1 MNIRR
6 FFIIVML
13 ITSFA
18 TAALGMIG
26 IMKLRLRSDDVGV
39 RIVRLE
45 RAIADS
51 KKELDALKRQRDI
64 SQDTVKLSEKAGEKF
79 KLPKPEQ
86 VTWLRV
92 SGPVLPATTS
102 TRTTPSPRVAALD
115 LTFRPPVEMGGPRS
129 R

>member
-6 FFIIVML
+6 FFIFTML
-13 ITSFA
+13 IVTF
-18 TAALGMIG
+18 TAGAVGLIG

-79 KLPKPEQ
+79 KIPKPEQ

-92 SGPVLPATTS
+92 SAPTLPVTTS
-102 TRTTPSPRVAALD
+102 RNSPSPRVAALD
-115 LTFRPPVEMGGPRS
+115 LTFRPPAEMGGPRS

>member
-6 FFIIVML
+6 FFFAVMVIIT
-13 ITSFA
+13 IA
-18 TAALGMIG
+18 TGALGTIS

-39 RIVRLE
+39 SIVRLE
-45 RAIADS
+45 RSIADA

-79 KLPKPEQ
+79 KIPKPEQ

-92 SGPVLPATTS
+92 SGPTLPATS
-102 TRTTPSPRVAALD
+102 ARNTPSPRVAALD
-115 LTFRPPVEMGGPRS
+115 LTFRPPAEMGGPRS

>member
-6 FFIIVML
+6 FFIAVMVIV
-13 ITSFA
+13 SVA
-18 TAALGMIG
+18 AGALGMIS

-79 KLPKPEQ
+79 KLPKLEQ
-86 VTWLRV
+86 VSWLRV
-92 SGPVLPATTS
+92 SGPTLPVTS
-102 TRTTPSPRVAALD
+102 ARTTPSPRVAALD

>member
-6 FFIIVML
+6 FFIIGMV
-13 ITSFA
+13 IISVA
-18 TAALGMIG
+18 TGAIGMIS

-45 RAIADS
+45 RSIADS

-64 SQDTVKLSEKAGEKF
+64 SQDTVKLSEKVGEKF
-79 KLPKPEQ
+79 KIPKPEQ

-92 SGPVLPATTS
+92 SGPTLPVTTS
-102 TRTTPSPRVAALD
+102 ARTIPSPRVAALD
-115 LTFRPPVEMGGPRS
+115 LSFRPPVEMGGPRS

>member
-1 MNIRR
+1 MNSRR
-6 FFIIVML
+6 FFFAVMVIIT
-13 ITSFA
+13 IA
-18 TAALGMIG
+18 TGALGTIS

-92 SGPVLPATTS
+92 SGPTLPVTS
-102 TRTTPSPRVAALD
+102 ARTIPSPRVAALD

>member
-6 FFIIVML
+6 FFFAVMVIISV
-13 ITSFA
+13 A
-18 TAALGMIG
+18 TGALGTIS

-86 VTWLRV
+86 IVNLLRV
-92 SGPVLPATTS
+92 SGPTLPVTS
-102 TRTTPSPRVAALD
+102 ARTTPSPRVAALD

>member
-6 FFIIVML
+6 FFIAVMVIV
-13 ITSFA
+13 SVA
-18 TAALGMIG
+18 SGALGMIS

-86 VTWLRV
+86 VSWLRV
-92 SGPVLPATTS
+92 SGPTLPVTS
-102 TRTTPSPRVAALD
+102 ARTTPSPRVAALD

>member
-1 MNIRR
+1 MNVRR
-6 FFIIVML
+6 FFIAVML
-13 ITSFA
+13 ITTFA
-18 TAALGMIG
+18 TAALGMIS

-79 KLPKPEQ
+79 KIPKPEQ

-92 SGPVLPATTS
+92 SAPTLPVTTS
-102 TRTTPSPRVAALD
+102 RTSPTPRVAALD

>member
-6 FFIIVML
+6 FFIVVML
-13 ITSFA
+13 ITTFA
-18 TAALGMIG
+18 TAALGMIS

-79 KLPKPEQ
+79 KIPKPEQ

-92 SGPVLPATTS
+92 SGPILPVTS
-102 TRTTPSPRVAALD
+102 ARTTPSPRVAALD
-115 LTFRPPVEMGGPRS
+115 LTFRPPVEMGGLRS

>member
-6 FFIIVML
+6 FFIFTML
-13 ITSFA
+13 IVTF
-18 TAALGMIG
+18 TAGAVGLIG

-64 SQDTVKLSEKAGEKF
+64 SQDTVKLSEKAGQKF
-79 KLPKPEQ
+79 KIPKPEQ

-92 SGPVLPATTS
+92 SAPTLPVTTS
-102 TRTTPSPRVAALD
+102 RNSPSPRVAALD
-115 LTFRPPVEMGGPRS
+115 LTFRPPAEMGGPRS

>member
-6 FFIIVML
+6 FFIIVMV
-13 ITSFA
+13 IISFA
-18 TAALGMIG
+18 AAAVGMIG

-86 VTWLRV
+86 ITELRV
-92 SGPVLPATTS
+92 SGPTLPVTS
-102 TRTTPSPRVAALD
+102 ARTTPSPRVAALD

>member
-6 FFIIVML
+6 FFFAVMVIISV
-13 ITSFA
+13 A
-18 TAALGMIG
+18 TFALGTIS

-79 KLPKPEQ
+79 KIPKPEQ

-92 SGPVLPATTS
+92 SGPILPVTS
-102 TRTTPSPRVAALD
+102 ARTTPSPRVAALD

>member
-6 FFIIVML
+6 FFIAVMVIV
-13 ITSFA
+13 SVA
-18 TAALGMIG
+18 SGALGMIS

-92 SGPVLPATTS
+92 SGPTLPVTS
-102 TRTTPSPRVAALD
+102 ARTTPSPRVAALD

>member
-1 MNIRR
+1 MNARR
-6 FFIIVML
+6 FFFAVMVIIT
-13 ITSFA
+13 IA
-18 TAALGMIG
+18 TGALGTIS
-26 IMKLRLRSDDVGV
+26 IMKLRLLSDDVGV
-39 RIVRLE
+39 RIVRIE
-45 RAIADS
+45 RSIADS

-92 SGPVLPATTS
+92 SGPTLPVTS
-102 TRTTPSPRVAALD
+102 ARNTPSPRVAALD
-115 LTFRPPVEMGGPRS
+115 LTFRPPAEMGGPRS

>member
-6 FFIIVML
+6 FFIAVMVIV
-13 ITSFA
+13 SVA
-18 TAALGMIG
+18 AGALGMIS

-86 VTWLRV
+86 VSWLRV
-92 SGPVLPATTS
+92 SGPTLPDTS
-102 TRTTPSPRVAALD
+102 ARTTPSPRVAALD

>member
-6 FFIIVML
+6 FFIVVML

-79 KLPKPEQ
+79 KIPKPEQ

-92 SGPVLPATTS
+92 SGPILPVTS
-102 TRTTPSPRVAALD
+102 PRTTPSPRVAALD
-115 LTFRPPVEMGGPRS
+115 LTFRPPVEMGGLRS

>member
-6 FFIIVML
+6 FFIIVMV
-13 ITSFA
+13 IISFA
-18 TAALGMIG
+18 TAAVGMIG

-86 VTWLRV
+86 ITELRV
-92 SGPVLPATTS
+92 SGPTLPVTS
-102 TRTTPSPRVAALD
+102 ARTTPSPRVAALD

>member
-6 FFIIVML
+6 FFIMVMVF
-13 ITSFA
+13 ISFA
-18 TAALGMIG
+18 AGAVGMIS

-79 KLPKPEQ
+79 KIPKPEQ

-92 SGPVLPATTS
+92 SAPTLPVTTS
-102 TRTTPSPRVAALD
+102 RTSPSPRVAALD

>member
-6 FFIIVML
+6 FFIVVML
-13 ITSFA
+13 ITTFA

-79 KLPKPEQ
+79 KIPKPEQ

-92 SGPVLPATTS
+92 SGPILPVTS
-102 TRTTPSPRVAALD
+102 ARTTPSPRVAALD
-115 LTFRPPVEMGGPRS
+115 LTFRPPVEMGGLRS

>member
-1 MNIRR
+1 MNSRR
-6 FFIIVML
+6 FFFAVMVIIT
-13 ITSFA
+13 IA
-18 TAALGMIG
+18 TGALGTIS

-39 RIVRLE
+39 RIVRIE
-45 RAIADS
+45 RSIADS

-92 SGPVLPATTS
+92 SGPTLPATS
-102 TRTTPSPRVAALD
+102 ARTIPSPRVAALD

>member
-1 MNIRR
+1 MNVRR
-6 FFIIVML
+6 FFIAVML
-13 ITSFA
+13 ITTFA
-18 TAALGMIG
+18 TAALGMIS

-92 SGPVLPATTS
+92 SAPTLPVTTS
-102 TRTTPSPRVAALD
+102 RTSPTPRVAALD

>member
-1 MNIRR
+1 MNVRR
-6 FFIIVML
+6 FFIAVML
-13 ITSFA
+13 ITTFA
-18 TAALGMIG
+18 TAALGMIS

-92 SGPVLPATTS
+92 SAPTLPVTTS
-102 TRTTPSPRVAALD
+102 RTSPTPRVAALD
-115 LTFRPPVEMGGPRS
+115 LTFRPPVEMGGPSS

>member
-1 MNIRR
+1 MNTRR
-6 FFIIVML
+6 FFIAVMV
-13 ITSFA
+13 IISVA
-18 TAALGMIG
+18 AGALGMIS

-79 KLPKPEQ
+79 KIPKPEQ
-86 VTWLRV
+86 VSWLRV
-92 SGPVLPATTS
+92 SGPTLPVTS
-102 TRTTPSPRVAALD
+102 ARTTPSPRVAALD

>member
-6 FFIIVML
+6 FFIVVML

-92 SGPVLPATTS
+92 SGPILPVTS
-102 TRTTPSPRVAALD
+102 ARTTPSPRVAALD
-115 LTFRPPVEMGGPRS
+115 LTFRPPVEMGGLRS

>member
-6 FFIIVML
+6 FFIAVMVIV
-13 ITSFA
+13 SVA
-18 TAALGMIG
+18 AGALGMIS

-79 KLPKPEQ
+79 KIPKPEQ

-92 SGPVLPATTS
+92 SGPILPITS
-102 TRTTPSPRVAALD
+102 ARTTPSPRVAALD

>member
-13 ITSFA
+13 ITTFI
-18 TAALGMIG
+18 TAAVGMIS

-79 KLPKPEQ
+79 KLPKTEQ
-86 VTWLRV
+86 ITWLRV
-92 SGPVLPATTS
+92 SGPVLPAATS
-102 TRTTPSPRVAALD
+102 TRSMPSPRVAALD

>member
-6 FFIIVML
+6 FFIMVML
-13 ITSFA
+13 ITSFT
-18 TAALGMIG
+18 TAALGMIS
-26 IMKLRLRSDDVGV
+26 IMKLRLRSDDVGM

-92 SGPVLPATTS
+92 SGPILPVS
-102 TRTTPSPRVAALD
+102 TARTIPSPRVAALD

>member
-6 FFIIVML
+6 FFVIFMVII
-13 ITSFA
+13 SF
-18 TAALGMIG
+18 TAGAVGIIS

-79 KLPKPEQ
+79 KIPKPEQ
-86 VTWLRV
+86 ITWLRV
-92 SGPVLPATTS
+92 SAPVSPVNNA
-102 TRTTPSPRVAALD
+102 RINPSPRVAALD
-115 LTFRPPVEMGGPRS
+115 LTFRPSAEMGGPRS

>member
-18 TAALGMIG
+18 SAAVGMIS

-64 SQDTVKLSEKAGEKF
+64 SQDTVKLSEKVGEKF

-92 SGPVLPATTS
+92 SGPILPVSTS
-102 TRTTPSPRVAALD
+102 ARTVPSPRVAALD

>member
-6 FFIIVML
+6 FFIAVMVIV
-13 ITSFA
+13 SVA
-18 TAALGMIG
+18 AGALGMIS

-86 VTWLRV
+86 VSWLRV
-92 SGPVLPATTS
+92 SGPTLPVTS
-102 TRTTPSPRVAALD
+102 ARTTPSPRVAALD

>member
-6 FFIIVML
+6 FFIIVMV
-13 ITSFA
+13 IISVA
-18 TAALGMIG
+18 TGALGTIS

-86 VTWLRV
+86 VISLRV

-102 TRTTPSPRVAALD
+102 TRTIPTPRVAALD

>member
-6 FFIIVML
+6 FFIVVML
-13 ITSFA
+13 ITTFA

-92 SGPVLPATTS
+92 SGPILPVTS
-102 TRTTPSPRVAALD
+102 ARTTPSPRVAALD
-115 LTFRPPVEMGGPRS
+115 LTFRPPVEMGGLRS

>member
-1 MNIRR
+1 M
-6 FFIIVML
+6 IIISV
-13 ITSFA
+13 A
-18 TAALGMIG
+18 TGALGMIS

-45 RAIADS
+45 RSIADA

-92 SGPVLPATTS
+92 SGPTLPTTS
-102 TRTTPSPRVAALD
+102 ARTTPSPRVAALD
-115 LTFRPPVEMGGPRS
+115 LTFRPPAEMGGPRS

>member
-6 FFIIVML
+6 FFIAVMVIV
-13 ITSFA
+13 SVA
-18 TAALGMIG
+18 AGALGMIS

-79 KLPKPEQ
+79 KIPKPEQ

-92 SGPVLPATTS
+92 SGPTLPVTS
-102 TRTTPSPRVAALD
+102 ARTTPSPRVAALD

>member
-1 MNIRR
+1 MNSRR
-6 FFIIVML
+6 FFFAVMVIIS
-13 ITSFA
+13 IA
-18 TAALGMIG
+18 TGALGTIS

-39 RIVRLE
+39 RIVRIE
-45 RAIADS
+45 RSIADS

-92 SGPVLPATTS
+92 SGPTLPATS
-102 TRTTPSPRVAALD
+102 ARTTPSPRVAALD
-115 LTFRPPVEMGGPRS
+115 LTFRPPAEMGGPRS

>member
-6 FFIIVML
+6 FFVIVML

-18 TAALGMIG
+18 TVALGMIS
-26 IMKLRLRSDDVGV
+26 IMKLRLRSDEVGV

-79 KLPKPEQ
+79 KIPKAEQ

-102 TRTTPSPRVAALD
+102 TRTIPSPRVAALD
-115 LTFRPPVEMGGPRS
+115 LTFRPSVEMGGPRS

>member
-6 FFIIVML
+6 FFIAVMVIV
-13 ITSFA
+13 SVA
-18 TAALGMIG
+18 AGALGMIS

-79 KLPKPEQ
+79 KLPKLEQ

-92 SGPVLPATTS
+92 SGPTLPVTS
-102 TRTTPSPRVAALD
+102 ARTTPSPRVAALD

>member
-1 MNIRR
+1 MNTRR
-6 FFIIVML
+6 FFFAVMIIISV
-13 ITSFA
+13 A
-18 TAALGMIG
+18 TGALGMIS

-45 RAIADS
+45 RSIADA

-92 SGPVLPATTS
+92 SGPTLPVTS
-102 TRTTPSPRVAALD
+102 ARTTPSPRVAALD
-115 LTFRPPVEMGGPRS
+115 LTFRPPAEMGGPRS

>member
-6 FFIIVML
+6 FFIAVMVIV
-13 ITSFA
+13 SVA
-18 TAALGMIG
+18 AGALGMIS

-92 SGPVLPATTS
+92 SGPTLPVPSA
-102 TRTTPSPRVAALD
+102 RTTPSPRVAALD